1 VEGLRLRTEELRPR
15 VLGLVDAKG
24 RCAEAE
30 GRGVKVLRSMR
41 SMAQLRGVEE
51 LRPRVLGWVDEP
63 RLRMEAEV

>member
-1 VEGLRLRTEELRPR
+1 
-15 VLGLVDAKG
+15 
-24 RCAEAE
+24 
-30 GRGVKVLRSMR
+30 LRSMR

>member
-1 VEGLRLRTEELRPR
+1 
-15 VLGLVDAKG
+15 VDAKG